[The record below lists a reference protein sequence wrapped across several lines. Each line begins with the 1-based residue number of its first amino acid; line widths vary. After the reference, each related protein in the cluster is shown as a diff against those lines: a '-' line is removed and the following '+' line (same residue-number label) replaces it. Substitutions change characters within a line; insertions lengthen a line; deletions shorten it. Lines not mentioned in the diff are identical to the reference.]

1 MDAESILADVM
12 VALNIGNMLLNTVEQ
27 AVPWFV
33 QAYQIGSGAL
43 VLSDAQRAANL
54 AAESALTARLDA
66 PSLPQ
71 DQA

>member
-1 MDAESILADVM
+1 MDPATILADVT
-12 VALNIGNMLLNTVEQ
+12 VALNIGNLLLNTVEQ

-33 QAYQIGSGAL
+33 QAYQIATGAL
-43 VLSDAQRAANL
+43 VLTDAQRQANI
-54 AAESALTARLDA
+54 AVEAALTARLNA